1 MVRYLLAI
9 LFLLLCSPALAQCPP
24 NPPSTTPA
32 QKSTVIGNINSCFA
46 DNTSGAIT
54 PSILRGVTTEM
65 VNSFQQYP
73 GVNATVGTTY
83 TLATTDFG
91 QMITTNNAAAVTFN
105 LPQATGSFSSFSFF
119 IQNLGTGT
127 VTLTPTTSTVCG
139 AATKTVPTGW
149 GAYIVS
155 DGTNWQCL
163 GPFNTAVVGGGTV
176 SSVGLTMPAVFSV
189 ANSPVTS
196 SGTLNVTAVG
206 TSGGIPYFNAPTT
219 MASSGVLTANLPVI
233 GGGAGVAPSVGTRSG
248 NTTQY
253 ASVGTPF
260 NTSQCV
266 TTDSS
271 GNLTTT
277 GSPCGATGGGGTV
290 ISVGLSMPGIFTVTG
305 SPVTVTG
312 TLTATAAGTSGGIP
326 YFSSATALASS
337 GALTAN
343 LPVIGGG
350 AGAAPTVGTRS
361 GNTTQFVTTTGA
373 QTSGHC
379 VSIDAA
385 GNHIDSG
392 VTGCGGS
399 GGTPGGATGT
409 VQFNNGGSFGGLA
422 NVTGNTSGNL
432 TNARLSST
440 GVLSWDN
447 GSGTADLGVQ
457 RVATNVAAFSDG
469 GTNANGWMQWAG
481 QSRATSDTGVTN
493 STTFVPAGGLS
504 VNVQAGRTYQFAATI
519 FWNGTAASGGGK
531 FAIGGTATATS
542 IIYDGIFFSA
552 NATVNYSQVTVL
564 GGTVASNQYRD
575 ATVRII
581 IGGTITVNTAGTLN
595 VQFAQNAATV
605 ATSTVKAGSTFV
617 VWDTP

>member
-1 MVRYLLAI
+1 MVRYVLALL
-9 LFLLLCSPALAQCPP
+9 LMLLCSPALAQCPP

-65 VNSFQQYP
+65 VNSWQQYP
-73 GVNATVGTTY
+73 GVNATVGPTY

-91 QMITTNNAAAVTFN
+91 QMVTTNNAAAVTFN

-119 IQNLGTGT
+119 TQNLGTGT
-127 VTLTPTTSTVCG
+127 VTLTPTTSTICG

-163 GPFNTAVVGGGTV
+163 GPFNTAVIGGGTV

-196 SGTLNVTAVG
+196 SGTLNVTAAG

-290 ISVGLSMPGIFTVTG
+290 QSVGLSMPGIFTVTG

-312 TLTATAAGTSGGIP
+312 TLTATAVGTQGGIV
-326 YFSSATALASS
+326 YFPTTTTMASS
-337 GALTAN
+337 GAFTAN
-343 LPVIGGG
+343 APIIGGAT
-350 AGAAPTVGTRS
+350 AGSAPASGTRS
-361 GNTTQFVTTTGA
+361 GNTTAFVTTTGA

-379 VSIDAA
+379 VSIDAS

-447 GSGTADLGVQ
+447 GSGSADLGVR
-457 RVATNVAAFSDG
+457 RVAANVASFSDG
-469 GTNANGWMQWAG
+469 GTNTNGWYQWAG
-481 QSRATSDTGVTN
+481 QVRNTSDFSKTSDTALAD
-493 STTFVPAGGLS
+493 VPGLS
-504 VNVQAGRTYQFAATI
+504 ISVTSGRIYHFEFDGQV
-519 FWNGTAASGGGK
+519 NGTNTGGGQIG
-531 FAIGGTATATS
+531 FAGTASIGG
-542 IIYDGIFFSA
+542 A
-552 NATVNYSQVTVL
+552 NTRYSGYCIAGNVVT
-564 GGTVASNQYRD
+564 GGTVNTTLNFAPTASNNAYCSIRGTF
-575 ATVRII
+575 AVTS
-581 IGGTITVNTAGTLN
+581 GGTITV
-595 VQFAQNAATV
+595 QFAQSTLS
-605 ATSTVKAGSTFV
+605 ATSSILRVNSTLL

>member
-1 MVRYLLAI
+1 MVRYVLALL
-9 LFLLLCSPALAQCPP
+9 LMLLCSPALAQCPP

-32 QKSTVIGNINSCFA
+32 QKSTVIGNINNCFA

-73 GVNATVGTTY
+73 GVNATVGPTY

-91 QMITTNNAAAVTFN
+91 QMITTNNAGAITFN
-105 LPQATGSFSSFSFF
+105 LPPATGSFSSFSFF

-139 AATKTVPTGW
+139 AVTKTVPTGW

-176 SSVGLTMPAVFSV
+176 SSVGLLMPAVFTVS
-189 ANSPVTS
+189 NSPIIS
-196 SGTLNVTAVG
+196 SGNITVTANG
-206 TSGGIPYFNAPTT
+206 TSGGIPYFNTTTT

-233 GGGAGVAPSVGTRSG
+233 GGGAAGPSVGTRSG
-248 NTTQY
+248 NTT
-253 ASVGTPF
+253 AFATVGTPF
-260 NTSQCV
+260 ANSQCV
-266 TTDSS
+266 TTDNL

-290 ISVGLSMPGIFTVTG
+290 QSVGLSMPGVFTVTG

-312 TLTATAAGTSGGIP
+312 SLTATAAGTQGGIV
-326 YFSSATALASS
+326 YFPTAATMASS
-337 GALTAN
+337 GAFTAN
-343 LPVIGGG
+343 APIIGGAT
-350 AGAAPTVGTRS
+350 AGSAPVSGTRS
-361 GNTTQFVTTTGA
+361 STNSTTFVTTTGA

-379 VSIDAA
+379 VSIDAN

-409 VQFNNGGSFGGLA
+409 VQFNSGGSFGGLT
-422 NVTGNTSGNL
+422 NVTGSLPSGNL

-447 GSGTADLGVQ
+447 GSGSADLGVR
-457 RVATNVAAFSDG
+457 RVAANVASFSDG
-469 GTNANGWMQWAG
+469 GTNTNGWHQWVG
-481 QSRATSDTGVTN
+481 ETRNSSEFSKTNDTTLAD
-493 STTFVPAGGLS
+493 VPGLS
-504 VNVQAGRTYQFAATI
+504 VTVTSGRIYHFEFDGQI
-519 FWNGTAASGGGK
+519 NGTSSGGGQIF
-531 FAIGGTATATS
+531 FAGTANISTS
-542 IIYDGIFFSA
+542 GTRYTGYCIAGTVVAGFAVNTGINFA
-552 NATVNYSQVTVL
+552 PTVNNNLYCSIR
-564 GGTVASNQYRD
+564 GTFAPTS
-575 ATVRII
+575 T
-581 IGGTITVNTAGTLN
+581 GTIT
-595 VQFAQNAATV
+595 VQFAQNTLSP
-605 ATSTVKAGSTFV
+605 TSSILRANSTLFL
-617 VWDTP
+617 WDTP